1 MELMKDRLW
10 LVSSQIGGWVRVKA
24 LRGWYPV
31 APAKARRAS
40 VLLLLLAQGSLLGE
54 ASSLHFSRL
63 SLTFKELLKTHA
75 AKEFIFNFETRDFR
89 LLHMDHDRIYLG
101 LRDYLVSFGQSKMNE
116 DPLIIKWPAS
126 PEQEKTCQRKMKRG
140 QENLCFNFLRIIQ
153 PPNRTHLLVCGTGA
167 FSPICAI
174 ANRGRH
180 IQDYVFHMVHNSQTS
195 GLGSCSYT
203 PNSETMAT
211 FIDGNLYTGMHMNFL
226 GSDPAIFRSA
236 GRLPTLRSDPY
247 NNLWLNAPAFLKAFK
262 ISDSINC
269 NDDKLYFLFRENTIQ
284 SFPEPTTL
292 PLVGHVCLNDVG
304 GQYLLM
310 NKWTTFLK
318 ARLMCSVT
326 EDGKEILF
334 NKLQDVFIHPIHD
347 KRDPL
352 IYGIFTTPPSDPFQ
366 GSAICV
372 YSMADIRA
380 AFNGSFTDKISSINT
395 EKPDEG
401 DVPTPRPGSCPGGV
415 SAPDFHSSKAFPSKM
430 IEFIRTHPL
439 MFNPVYPLQRRPLS
453 VRIGPNSTFTT
464 GVMDVSDT
472 VEGSYKVFP
481 LGTAHG
487 TVQKVAVLE
496 RNGTSEAVN
505 LEEVEVFRTP
515 APVKTMMISSKWKD
529 LFVSSDT
536 GVSQLKLYR
545 CPPYKACALC
555 CRVRDP
561 YCNRPWKSCSPK
573 VKRGLSPPTP
583 YWAGNNPQAR
593 LPLCNIGCEHKAGT
607 VLTYLTRRAPLR
619 VVSADD
625 PGPVPAGS
633 QPEHLD
639 LAEEYACHHLT
650 ARPYGLASPAF
661 T

>member
-1 MELMKDRLW
+1 NLFLIPQITLDRAVQPKPLPDVVTPQT
-10 LVSSQIGGWVRVKA
+10 L
-24 LRGWYPV
+24 
-31 APAKARRAS
+31 APA
-40 VLLLLLAQGSLLGE
+40 
-54 ASSLHFSRL
+54 
-63 SLTFKELLKTHA
+63 ELLKTHA

-140 QENLCFNFLRIIQ
+140 QERRVNFLPIIQ
-153 PPNRTHLLVCGTGA
+153 PPSRTSFAGVREAGPQGMGTTVPRGVR
-167 FSPICAI
+167 SSQLKAI
-174 ANRGRH
+174 GRH
-180 IQDYVFHMVHNSQTS
+180 FPGETRKGQFRSKPVAPKSLERFSLSPHRTTA
-195 GLGSCSYT
+195 LT
-203 PNSETMAT
+203 PPCPLPRS
-211 FIDGNLYTGMHMNFL
+211 DGNLYTGMHMNFL

-236 GRLPTLRSDPY
+236 GRLPTLRSEPY

-536 GVSQLKLYR
+536 GVSQLKLYH

-573 VKRGLSPPTP
+573 VKRSE
-583 YWAGNNPQAR
+583 R
-593 LPLCNIGCEHKAGT
+593 
-607 VLTYLTRRAPLR
+607 
-619 VVSADD
+619 
-625 PGPVPAGS
+625 
-633 QPEHLD
+633 
-639 LAEEYACHHLT
+639 
-650 ARPYGLASPAF
+650 
-661 T
+661 